1 MDDSGLLVVGG
12 IGASAALVARVRSRR
27 APARPRTRIEPAE
40 VGLCEFPELGAF
52 VQYSAPASAACRIS
66 LNRLAAAVAPHHR
79 NAVVIELQGQPPGER
94 SLPTVLY
101 VDRSGAIV
109 QRWARPPERSELAQ
123 LLPA

>member
-1 MDDSGLLVVGG
+1 MDDPGFLVVGG

-27 APARPRTRIEPAE
+27 GTARSRTRIEPAE
-40 VGLCEFPELGAF
+40 VGLREFPELGAF
-52 VQYSAPASAACRIS
+52 VQYSAPASAACRVS

-79 NAVVIELQGQPPGER
+79 SAIVIELQGHGPGAR

-101 VDRSGAIV
+101 VDHSGAIV
-109 QRWARPPERSELAQ
+109 QRWARPPERAELAQ